1 MPSSRSRFHVLF
13 VCTGN
18 ICRSP
23 LAEAVFNH
31 YVQEAGLGEHF
42 VADSAGLDAWHVGE
56 RADPR
61 TCRIGEKH
69 GIDVPS
75 IARQFEM
82 GDFDRF
88 DLILAMDR
96 GHFGALRSRAPAA
109 HRQKVR
115 LMRDYDVPDNQ
126 GRDVPDPYYGGG
138 DGFQN
143 VYDMLAVSCRNL
155 LESLRDAVVRPSLE
169 P

>member
-1 MPSSRSRFHVLF
+1 MGSPKSSRSRFRVLF

-23 LAEAVFNH
+23 LAEAIFTH
-31 YVQEAGLGEHF
+31 YVQQDGLAEHF
-42 VADSAGLDAWHVGE
+42 AVDSAGLDAWHVGE
-56 RADPR
+56 AADPR
-61 TCRIGEKH
+61 TCHIGEKH
-69 GIDVPS
+69 GIAVPS
-75 IARQFEM
+75 IARQFQM
-82 GDFDRF
+82 ADLDRF

-96 GHFGALRSRAPAA
+96 GHLEALRSRAPAA

-115 LMRDYDVPDNQ
+115 LMRDYDVPENQ

-155 LESLRDAVVRPSLE
+155 LDSLKSVIA
-169 P
+169 